1 MVNFKTWCTTRSC
14 NKVSSSPFSPGRK
27 YQKICSVLTFTFLIY
42 LIVSGIVSAPAGA
55 AYMFAS
61 DTGDGY
67 LKRINQTTGAATNV
81 GPIGSSEVRGLS
93 ASPYPNIVYGA
104 ETSGQ
109 KLWTINVGTGAGSS
123 VRGVFGYDIREL
135 AYDPVNDV
143 LYGTDFSKLY
153 TVDQSSGAAAPV
165 GAFGSD
171 IVFAWALDYDTATS
185 RIYGVDAA
193 LDQLFWAD
201 PSTGGATLIGG
212 FTGHYNITD
221 IAFDRETGKLYGIER
236 GESPDYFFTIDKT
249 SGATTNIGS
258 MGEPIN
264 VLGLAKPIPEPAP
277 LFLLGSGLLGLVW
290 LVRKKAGRC

>member
-14 NKVSSSPFSPGRK
+14 DKVSSSPFSPGRK
-27 YQKICSVLTFTFLIY
+27 YQKICSVLTFAFLIY

-61 DTGDGY
+61 DVDDGY
-67 LKRINQTTGAATNV
+67 LKRIDQTTGAATNV
-81 GPIGSSEVRGLS
+81 GPIGAPGEVRGLS

-109 KLWTINVGTGAGSS
+109 KLWTINVGTGAGSP
-123 VRGVFGYDIREL
+123 VGGVFGYDIREL
-135 AYDPVNDV
+135 AYDPVNNV
-143 LYGTDFSKLY
+143 LYGTDLSKLY
-153 TVDQSSGAAAPV
+153 TVDQNSGAAALV
-165 GAFGSD
+165 GTFGLD

-185 RIYGVDAA
+185 RIYGVDTGW
-193 LDQLFWAD
+193 DQLFWAD

-212 FTGHYNITD
+212 PTRYNVTD
-221 IAFDRETGKLYGIER
+221 IAFDRETGDLYGIEN
-236 GESPDYFFTIDKT
+236 GENPDYFFTIDKT
-249 SGATTNIGS
+249 TGATANIGP

-264 VLGLAKPIPEPAP
+264 VLGLAKPIPEPASF
-277 LFLLGSGLLGLVW
+277 FLLGSGLLSLVW